1 MLNDMLCRR
10 RSLHAEHHQ
19 QQGRGSPAGLQ
30 SGPGNRLALCKMGVS
45 DMSDSCVCGVCVCVC
60 VCVCTWITLCLYI
73 DYDKPYEARLEKTLK
88 KFTAKPVTQLCVV
101 PEHGLFLALS
111 CKFIYMYK
119 ILMLDSSNV

>member
-45 DMSDSCVCGVCVCVC
+45 DVRLLCVCVC
-60 VCVCTWITLCLYI
+60 VCQCVCVYMDNIMFI
-73 DYDKPYEARLEKTLK
+73 DYDKAYEARLEKTLK

-111 CKFIYMYK
+111 CKFIYTLY
-119 ILMLDSSNV
+119 V